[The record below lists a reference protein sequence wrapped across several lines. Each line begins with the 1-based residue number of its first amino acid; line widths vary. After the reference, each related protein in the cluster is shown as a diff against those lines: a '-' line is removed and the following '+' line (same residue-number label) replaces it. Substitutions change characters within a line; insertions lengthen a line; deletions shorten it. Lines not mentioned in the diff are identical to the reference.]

1 MNKAFFKHF
10 QIIFLIFII
19 FLNLGTFFFTAP
31 LSQNL
36 SDLGNALGH
45 KFYLIIWG
53 FSSALYFFI
62 YTFKF
67 MKKNRYPYR
76 LGYLILLLSCIF
88 MAASV
93 CIPYD
98 PFHAPFFSKWHTQ
111 LAMIGTSAYVLLFYH
126 ILTTIMKKDIFL
138 FQYCMRSYTIL
149 VVCDL
154 LLYLLNSGVSTLL
167 ETSFTIT
174 MSFLLYQYIKKE

>member
-1 MNKAFFKHF
+1 M
-10 QIIFLIFII
+10 FLIFII
-19 FLNLGTFFFTAP
+19 FLNLATFLFTAP

-45 KFYLIIWG
+45 KFYLILWG
-53 FSSALYFFI
+53 ISAALYFFI

-67 MKKNRYPYR
+67 MKKNRYFYR
-76 LGYLILLLSCIF
+76 TGYYILALSCIF
-88 MAASV
+88 MVLSV

-111 LAMIGTSAYVLLFYH
+111 LAMTGTAVYIMLFYH
-126 ILTTIMKKDIFL
+126 ILTTILKKDIPL

-154 LLYLLNSGVSTLL
+154 LLYLLNGGVSTLL
-167 ETSFTIT
+167 ETSFTIG
-174 MSFLLYQYIKKE
+174 MSILLYLYIKK

>member
-10 QIIFLIFII
+10 QILFLIFII
-19 FLNLGTFFFTAP
+19 FINLGTFFFTAP

-45 KFYLIIWG
+45 KFYLIVWG
-53 FSSALYFFI
+53 ISAAPYFFI
-62 YTFKF
+62 YTFVF
-67 MKKNRYPYR
+67 MKKNRYSYR
-76 LGYLILLLSCIF
+76 LGYLLLMLACIF
-88 MAASV
+88 MAISV

-98 PFHAPFFSKWHTQ
+98 PMHAPFFSKWHTQ
-111 LAMIGTSAYVLLFYH
+111 LAMAGTAAYVILFYH
-126 ILTTIMKKDIFL
+126 ILTTIMKKDIPL
-138 FQYCMRSYTIL
+138 FQYCVRPYTLL

-167 ETSFTIT
+167 ETSFTIM
-174 MSFLLYQYIKKE
+174 MSILLYIFLKK